1 MTADN
6 LSTDEDSSLTCNTR
20 TAHDSC
26 VAQFT
31 ETVPFDAPWNDD
43 FAVREVKSEFP
54 DVACVKDEYCID
66 IKEELEDLYEECV
79 TSAVD
84 VSFCLQSNFYIYC
97 NCRCMVRGDHDVYCF
112 YFMSFTVFLS
122 IVDHTNRGYFG
133 NRFLVEGFSK
143 QDKVLQIYRGG
154 LAIRHHI
161 GVPLGRQK

>member
-1 MTADN
+1 VTADN

-54 DVACVKDEYCID
+54 DLACVKDEYCID

-79 TSAVD
+79 TSAVN

-122 IVDHTNRGYFG
+122 IVGHTNRGT
-133 NRFLVEGFSK
+133 LATDFS
-143 QDKVLQIYRGG
+143 
-154 LAIRHHI
+154 
-161 GVPLGRQK
+161 